1 MTHCDEADITDLEQT
16 RQHLNE
22 ATGGDPKIT
31 AMTFVIRAV
40 CLALRKFPMFNA
52 SFDEESQAIVYKEYL
67 SVGVAVDTERGLVV
81 PVLRDT
87 DQLSLFGVAN
97 SLRAIAEKIRAGN
110 FGIEELRGGTFTITN
125 VGALGGSFTTPIINH
140 PEVAILGLGR
150 SRSTVVVKNGEIAEA
165 LTLPLSLS
173 FDHRATDGANAARFM
188 REIVDYL
195 ETPAMFLLDLANVAG
210 SSA

>member
-1 MTHCDEADITDLEQT
+1 MGSGLSGAAFANSKNDCAA
-16 RQHLNE
+16 HLNE
-22 ATGGDPKIT
+22 ATGGEPKIT
-31 AMTFVIRAV
+31 AMTFVVRAV
-40 CLALRKFPMFNA
+40 CFALRKFPMFNA

-87 DQLSLFGVAN
+87 DQLGLFDVAN
-97 SLRAIAEKIRAGN
+97 SLRAIAEKIRANN

-125 VGALGGSFTTPIINH
+125 VGALGGSFSTPIINY

-195 ETPAMFLLDLANVAG
+195 ETPSMFLLDLTTAG
-210 SSA
+210 G